1 MRSVPQTGPQATVR
15 RDRGRSTAL
24 LLMVAVGVALFVGAA
39 VAWASNVPAP
49 TDAGVLTTASA
60 GASSSAGA
68 GTVRPGTGPARP
80 GTGPARQRHSS
91 GVGSTSVTATGSL
104 PTVVVSPRSH
114 SPGSAGSA
122 LPPGRTVRSSLPPA
136 DTGIPVVLTLPSL
149 RVTAVVQSV
158 SSADGVLAVPE
169 DPAQVG
175 WWSSGARPGAARG
188 STVIDGHIDSAV
200 LGEGALFRLAELE
213 PGDPVEVRTTTGTVV
228 RYQVQARRVYE
239 KGQGLAAEVFDQEVA
254 PRLVLISCGGPFDSE
269 ARSYLDNI
277 VVYAI
282 PVR

>member
-1 MRSVPQTGPQATVR
+1 MRSVPQTGPQATAR

-24 LLMVAVGVALFVGAA
+24 LLTVAVGVALFVGAA

-68 GTVRPGTGPARP
+68 GTVRPGTGPAR
-80 GTGPARQRHSS
+80 QRHTG
-91 GVGSTSVTATGSL
+91 GVGSTSMTATGSR
-104 PTVVVSPRSH
+104 PTVVASARSH

-122 LPPGRTVRSSLPPA
+122 LLPGRTVRSSLPPA
-136 DTGIPVVLTLPSL
+136 DTGIPAVLTLPSL

-158 SSADGVLAVPE
+158 SSSDGVLAVPE

-175 WWSSGARPGAARG
+175 WWSTGARPGAANG

-239 KGQGLAAEVFDQEVA
+239 KSQGLPAEVFDQEVA
-254 PRLVLISCGGPFDSE
+254 PKLVLISCGGPFDSE

>member
-24 LLMVAVGVALFVGAA
+24 LLTVAVGVALFVGAA

-68 GTVRPGTGPARP
+68 GTVRPGTGP
-80 GTGPARQRHSS
+80 
-91 GVGSTSVTATGSL
+91 GSTSVTATGSL

-136 DTGIPVVLTLPSL
+136 DTGIPAVLTLPSL

-158 SSADGVLAVPE
+158 TSADGVLAVPE

-175 WWSSGARPGAARG
+175 WWSSGARPGAANG

-228 RYQVQARRVYE
+228 RYQVQVQARRVYE
-239 KGQGLAAEVFDQEVA
+239 KGQGLATEVFDQEVA

>member
-1 MRSVPQTGPQATVR
+1 
-15 RDRGRSTAL
+15 
-24 LLMVAVGVALFVGAA
+24 
-39 VAWASNVPAP
+39 
-49 TDAGVLTTASA
+49 
-60 GASSSAGA
+60 
-68 GTVRPGTGPARP
+68 
-80 GTGPARQRHSS
+80 
-91 GVGSTSVTATGSL
+91 
-104 PTVVVSPRSH
+104 
-114 SPGSAGSA
+114 
-122 LPPGRTVRSSLPPA
+122 VRSSLPPA
-136 DTGIPVVLTLPSL
+136 DTGIPAVLTLPSL
-149 RVTAVVQSV
+149 RVTAVVQPV
-158 SSADGVLAVPE
+158 TSADGVLAVPE

-175 WWSSGARPGAARG
+175 WWSSGARPRAANG

-213 PGDPVEVRTTTGTVV
+213 PGDPVDVRTTTGTVV
-228 RYQVQARRVYE
+228 HYKVQARRVYE